1 MCVAHKRL
9 MVAWAQQNDVATHV
23 ATLEDEYT
31 SLLSDVGVTA
41 SMSHAASTP
50 SGAAHTGAQQA
61 VVAQTAVCG
70 EETRLGRVVPSPC
83 TPLPRA
89 ATDEREEGEVM
100 GGDEKEEGEVMGGD
114 EKEEGE
120 VSGDAEDVDVALDA
134 HHVAL
139 DAHHGHA
146 TPDAAPLQPS
156 AAEGIVAAGR
166 GVEVVNNELIG
177 KVCFEVLTLKR
188 EGDDVIEALKS
199 AIAEE
204 EDTSEARRDVL
215 LTLLG
220 GMLSWSGLLSDLG
233 ILVSDEMTN
242 GLSHSLPPHSVCHT
256 PSLPTRHASCIC
268 CMCTRLM
275 YLLHV
280 DQLHLP
286 STYTHVARLYRRH
299 IRPHTHVARLYR
311 RHIHALAA
319 FGYLG
324 ADCKTQRLMRIV
336 W

>member
-1 MCVAHKRL
+1 MCGYVTGAHVCGAHKRL
-9 MVAWAQQNDVATHV
+9 MVACAQQSDVATHV
-23 ATLEDEYT
+23 PTLEDEYT

-41 SMSHAASTP
+41 STSHAPATP
-50 SGAAHTGAQQA
+50 SGAAHTGAHQA
-61 VVAQTAVCG
+61 EVAQTAVCG
-70 EETRLGRVVPSPC
+70 EETRLGRVVPPPC

-89 ATDEREEGEVM
+89 DTDEM
-100 GGDEKEEGEVMGGD
+100 EEGEVMGGD

-134 HHVAL
+134 HH
-139 DAHHGHA
+139 GHA
-146 TPDAAPLQPS
+146 TPDAASLPPS

-242 GLSHSLPPHSVCHT
+242 GLSHSLPSHS
-256 PSLPTRHASCIC
+256 A
-268 CMCTRLM
+268 RLM

-280 DQLHLP
+280 D
-286 STYTHVARLYRRH
+286 
-299 IRPHTHVARLYR
+299 
-311 RHIHALAA
+311 
-319 FGYLG
+319 
-324 ADCKTQRLMRIV
+324 
-336 W
+336 